1 MKKRQLIH
9 FHSLLGEVSKHLYE
23 GGYVDEDDL
32 ADYRELGTSPMT
44 MQGSRVEH
52 EEAALAL
59 ADALAGALEA
69 DMTADAD
76 AVAETD
82 AETATPEEAETAD
95 DATAIAA

>member
-23 GGYVDEDDL
+23 GGYVDETDL

-52 EEAALAL
+52 EDAALAL
-59 ADALAGALEA
+59 ADALASALEA
-69 DMTADAD
+69 DVQA
-76 AVAETD
+76 D
-82 AETATPEEAETAD
+82 AETATPEEAETPAEEP
-95 DATAIAA
+95 AALAA

>member
-59 ADALAGALEA
+59 ADALASALEE
-69 DMTADAD
+69 DMAA
-76 AVAETD
+76 D
-82 AETATPEEAETAD
+82 AETATPEDTETAAD

>member
-23 GGYVDEDDL
+23 GGYVDEEDL

-44 MQGSRVEH
+44 MHSSRVEH

-59 ADALAGALEA
+59 ADALAGALEEG
-69 DMTADAD
+69 
-76 AVAETD
+76 VAQEAAAAT
-82 AETATPEEAETAD
+82 ETAAPEEAETTTEEPSAF
-95 DATAIAA
+95 AA

>member
-59 ADALAGALEA
+59 ADALASALEA
-69 DMTADAD
+69 DMAPDAD
-76 AVAETD
+76 AAT
-82 AETATPEEAETAD
+82 ETATPEDAETTTD